1 MAASS
6 STSLIAGLTVAL
18 FGLVPLGMLLVESQG
33 PVQPETDVAT
43 TAVAEPVTTQVEVE
57 PPSVEGVEGVD
68 PRMTRVLY
76 ANGSAAGVEAGS
88 TDELPD
94 SIVKVLGYY
103 SVTLTVDVSG
113 SQP

>member
-1 MAASS
+1 MATSS

-57 PPSVEGVEGVD
+57 PPSVEGVD

>member
-1 MAASS
+1 MASPS

-18 FGLVPLGMLLVESQG
+18 FGLVPLGLLLIEQEEPIQVEAS
-33 PVQPETDVAT
+33 PT
-43 TAVAEPVTTQVEVE
+43 TTVIVEPVTTQIEVE
-57 PPSVEGVEGVD
+57 PPTVDGLD
-68 PRMTRVLY
+68 PRLAKVLY
-76 ANGSAAGVEAGS
+76 ANGAADGVEAGS

-103 SVTLTVDVSG
+103 GVTLTVDVSG